1 MKRRLKETLS
11 ESRWRHTEGVVRAA
25 ERMAEKFGVNVEK
38 AHAAALLHDCAKC
51 MPLEDMLAAADAA
64 GVQADA
70 LERSCGALMHAAA
83 GAALART
90 VYGVT
95 DPEILG
101 AIRFHTVG
109 RANMTAL
116 EKVIF
121 VSDFVEEGRR
131 PFPGLDEARRLSME
145 NLDAAVSMCARL
157 SVEYV
162 RARGE
167 TLHPATLQL
176 INKVEV
182 SMNQTQDLALKI
194 AKILDNKKA
203 ENITILKVD
212 HLTSITDYFVI
223 ATGRSAQAVHA
234 LYEEVTDK
242 LAEEGLMPRRNDGVR
257 ESRWIVLDYLGVI
270 VHIFHPEERQ
280 YYNIERLWMDGTNQV
295 PFVQMED

>member
-1 MKRRLKETLS
+1 MRRRLKEALS
-11 ESRWRHTEGVVRAA
+11 ESRWRHTEGVVRTA
-25 ERMAEKFGVNVEK
+25 ERMAKKFGVNMEK
-38 AHAAALLHDCAKC
+38 AHVAALLHDCAKC
-51 MPLEDMLAAADAA
+51 MPLEEMLAAADAA
-64 GVQADA
+64 GVAADA
-70 LERSCGALMHAAA
+70 LERSSGALMHAAA

-101 AIRFHTVG
+101 AIRYHTVG
-109 RANMTAL
+109 RADMTAL
-116 EKVIF
+116 EKVVF

-131 PFPGLDEARRLSME
+131 PFPGLDEVRRLSME
-145 NLDAAVSMCARL
+145 DLDAAVSMCARL

-162 RARGE
+162 CARGE

-176 INKVEV
+176 INKTEV

>member
-64 GVQADA
+64 GINVTKYKY
-70 LERSCGALMHAAA
+70 GAIHAAA

-176 INKVEV
+176 IDKVEV

-203 ENITILKVD
+203 ENITILNHRLFRD
-212 HLTSITDYFVI
+212 RYRTQR
-223 ATGRSAQAVHA
+223 AGRACAV
-234 LYEEVTDK
+234 
-242 LAEEGLMPRRNDGVR
+242 
-257 ESRWIVLDYLGVI
+257 
-270 VHIFHPEERQ
+270 
-280 YYNIERLWMDGTNQV
+280 
-295 PFVQMED
+295 

>member
-1 MKRRLKETLS
+1 MRRRLKEALS
-11 ESRWRHTEGVVRAA
+11 ESRWRHTEGVVRTA

-38 AHAAALLHDCAKC
+38 AHVAALLHDCAKC
-51 MPLEDMLAAADAA
+51 MPLEEMLAAADAA
-64 GVQADA
+64 GVAADA
-70 LERSCGALMHAAA
+70 LERSSGALMHAAA

-101 AIRFHTVG
+101 AIRYHTVG
-109 RANMTAL
+109 RADMTAL
-116 EKVIF
+116 EKVVF

-131 PFPGLDEARRLSME
+131 PFPGLDEVRRLSME
-145 NLDAAVSMCARL
+145 DLDAAVSMCARL

-176 INKVEV
+176 INKTEV